1 MDIEHK
7 TNEYMVNYL
16 NEVLEEKIFYLE
28 DTYNRNFGRA
38 IIVMYSKM
46 LTLTDKLLY
55 TLYNLR
61 QLDLSP
67 ELYKDVIY
75 VVVNGMEDQ
84 MILRELIWHLQ
95 EALKFHDADELVCL
109 YDQETGERYDIL
121 IVDDTIEGE
130 VQLNVEDINK

>member
-1 MDIEHK
+1 MDIENK

-28 DTYNRNFGRA
+28 DTYNRDFGKA
-38 IIVMYSKM
+38 IIVMYSKI

-67 ELYKDVIY
+67 KAYKDAIY
-75 VVVNGMEDQ
+75 IVVSGMED
-84 MILRELIWHLQ
+84 
-95 EALKFHDADELVCL
+95 
-109 YDQETGERYDIL
+109 
-121 IVDDTIEGE
+121 
-130 VQLNVEDINK
+130 